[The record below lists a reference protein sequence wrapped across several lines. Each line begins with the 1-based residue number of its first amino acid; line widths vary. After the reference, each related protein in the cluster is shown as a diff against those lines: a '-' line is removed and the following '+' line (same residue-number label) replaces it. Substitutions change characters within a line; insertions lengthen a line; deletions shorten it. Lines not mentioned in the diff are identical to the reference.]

1 MIKFNKTLFF
11 IDVLLPLMDKHLPF
25 EIKAMPRIMEQ
36 IEKLYKG
43 NIDDGFK
50 NWRRRDLENWRQRNK
65 INYSSQDTLKEPKPP
80 KELKPIKMKKEKVLK
95 PARLII
101 DSLPAELKKSLK
113 QDIEREAKQIKTEEQ
128 ATQERKITFGTEMA
142 EIVCTQSKKKLIP
155 IFKDM
160 DDFRV
165 HVITIHKE
173 REEIKKTLK
182 AKRKEYNEWSLKLRK
197 IEIDGVSFE
206 NDASKQILNEMER
219 MEYTDEIEGKSEEGE
234 INKKRQQKKT
244 TVKEQYVNSYI
255 QISDMINSKLSVI
268 NAEIINLKGELQDYE
283 SDVRFYKSV
292 NEVDLSYLAQV
303 KMMGDTFKTLAEG
316 DNFLKEKG
324 MTQILETNQT
334 SHLAKITNSQRNVPE
349 LFAIQ
354 EKIDKLAEAHFS
366 QDLEKK

>member
-1 MIKFNKTLFF
+1 MIKFNKTPFF
-11 IDVLLPLMDKHLPF
+11 INVLLPLMDKHLPF
-25 EIKAMPRIMEQ
+25 EIKAMPCIMEQ

-65 INYSSQDTLKEPKPP
+65 INYSSQDTLKEPKLS
-80 KELKPIKMKKEKVLK
+80 KNIKPIKKKEKILK
-95 PARLII
+95 PASLII
-101 DSLPAELKKSLK
+101 DSLPAALKKSLK

-142 EIVCTQSKKKLIP
+142 EIVCTQSKEKLIP
-155 IFKDM
+155 LFEDM
-160 DDFRV
+160 DNFRV
-165 HVITIHKE
+165 KVITIHTE

-182 AKRKEYNEWSLKLRK
+182 AKRKEYNDWSLKLRK
-197 IEIDGVSFE
+197 IEIDGASFE
-206 NDASKQILNEMER
+206 NGASKQILNEMER

-244 TVKEQYVNSYI
+244 TVKDQYVNSYI

-324 MTQILETNQT
+324 MTQILETNRT
-334 SHLAKITNSQRNVPE
+334 LNLSTAESFQRNAAD
-349 LFAIQ
+349 LSAIK